1 MVVGKA
7 ERIETMEKS
16 LHLLVLRKLVDV
28 YMSQHLINSYLCH
41 RMRKRI
47 RYAMPQKTLA
57 ELQKKLRE
65 PYSNQIE
72 DDENEFLADKNS
84 DTLLSYR

>member
-1 MVVGKA
+1 MVVVNAQRKETIA
-7 ERIETMEKS
+7 QKNPIRTRLVKIRIFQRP
-16 LHLLVLRKLVDV
+16 V
-28 YMSQHLINSYLCH
+28 NSTLCY

-47 RYAMPQKTLA
+47 RYAMPRKTLA

-72 DDENEFLADKNS
+72 DDENESLADKDS
-84 DTLLSYR
+84 DALLSYR

>member
-1 MVVGKA
+1 MVVVKA
-7 ERIETMEKS
+7 QRIETIVKKIPIRTR
-16 LHLLVLRKLVDV
+16 LVKIGMFQRPV
-28 YMSQHLINSYLCH
+28 NSNLCECH

-47 RYAMPQKTLA
+47 RYAMPRKTLA

-72 DDENEFLADKNS
+72 DDENEILADKDN
-84 DTLLSYR
+84 DALLSYR